1 MWPAPRLA
9 CRSAPESKVS
19 RLSLQCTRSMRPVI
33 FRTSST
39 IVSIG
44 LPPACAWQV
53 SRQNP
58 TRSNCSVEEIASHTP
73 AMRSR

>member
-19 RLSLQCTRSMRPVI
+19 RLSLQCTRSIRPVI
-33 FRTSST
+33 AMTSAT
-39 IVSIG
+39 TVSSG
-44 LPPACAWQV
+44 LPPAWAWQV
-53 SRQNP
+53 SRQKP
-58 TRSNCSVEEIASHTP
+58 TMSACSAPPMASQTP